1 MGLAL
6 MAEAAVTDE
15 AATPLEAAVVVNA
28 TFSAED
34 DVTVI
39 SFAERWSAYR
49 DQTVAQGEAGLQAFV
64 GDYAADGV
72 AAIVFE
78 ISGDGHVPSQ
88 FSVRLVNAND
98 SAVPWVTAV
107 TADDAWLDA
116 VQNVESVG
124 IRLVPGSFDAETYKI
139 RNFMLVTK
147 VGKVL
152 FGPYG
157 VTQVAA
163 VGEDGDVD
171 TDGDGQTDLEEDLVG
186 TAKDDASDT
195 FVAEVVGKTEDGLEI
210 KWASAKDY
218 ATYEVFRTQDLTA
231 GFGTEP
237 LAAVTLDNVTVA
249 DGDSIWEDI
258 NADPAGG
265 PYYYKVVAI
274 VE

>member
-1 MGLAL
+1 
-6 MAEAAVTDE
+6 
-15 AATPLEAAVVVNA
+15 
-28 TFSAED
+28 
-34 DVTVI
+34 
-39 SFAERWSAYR
+39 
-49 DQTVAQGEAGLQAFV
+49 
-64 GDYAADGV
+64 
-72 AAIVFE
+72 
-78 ISGDGHVPSQ
+78 
-88 FSVRLVNAND
+88 
-98 SAVPWVTAV
+98 
-107 TADDAWLDA
+107 LD
-116 VQNVESVG
+116 
-124 IRLVPGSFDAETYKI
+124 PGSLDAETYKI

-163 VGEDGDVD
+163 VGEEGDVD
-171 TDGDGQTDLEEDLVG
+171 TDGDGATNLEEDLMG

-210 KWASAKDY
+210 KWASAMDY
-218 ATYEVFRTQDLTA
+218 TYEVYRTQDLTA

-258 NADPAGG
+258 DADPAGG
-265 PYYYKVVAI
+265 PYYYKVVAV